1 MLKNYLLVAIRNIK
15 KHKLYSF
22 INIFGLT
29 MGLSAGLL
37 IGMYVM
43 DELSYDRF
51 HEHAADIYRISLH
64 RKISGQE
71 IVTANSS
78 PPIALALLDEAPGVE
93 AATRVRTIG
102 DIVFRYGDESF
113 VEEQVIYAD
122 SNFFEF
128 FTFRL
133 AEGDPH
139 TVLDEPNTVVLTSE
153 LAKKYFPDGNVIG
166 QLLSVA
172 RQ

>member
-64 RKISGQE
+64 GKISGQE

-102 DIVFRYGDESF
+102 DIVFRYGDE
-113 VEEQVIYAD
+113 
-122 SNFFEF
+122 
-128 FTFRL
+128 
-133 AEGDPH
+133 
-139 TVLDEPNTVVLTSE
+139 
-153 LAKKYFPDGNVIG
+153 
-166 QLLSVA
+166 
-172 RQ
+172 